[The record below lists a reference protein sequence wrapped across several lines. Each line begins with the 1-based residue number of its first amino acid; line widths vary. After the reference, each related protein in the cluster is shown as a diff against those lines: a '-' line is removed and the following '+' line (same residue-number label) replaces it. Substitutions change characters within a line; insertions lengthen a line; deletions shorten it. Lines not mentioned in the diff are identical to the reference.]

1 MDYTIRPYK
10 PGEEEYVAQ
19 AGREMSCGNKPRSV

>member
-10 PGEEEYVAQ
+10 PGEEYVAQ
-19 AGREMSCGNKPRSV
+19 AGREMSRGNKPRGV